1 MWSRRAARAALAA
14 AATLATAGLAFAQA
28 QLPRVDRFTAT
39 TTGMTPADIELRID
53 VREWSDEAGRSA
65 VVAAL
70 AAESDVAAALREL
83 PTLGYVWRSDS
94 GVGYAVKYAHRV
106 ATQQGERVTFVTD
119 KRLGAFDFRPWA
131 ADGGSGGDE
140 LDYSVIELDLTEDGS
155 GDGTLSLAA
164 KVKLDREN
172 RLVQL
177 ETAESTPRLLTDAR
191 LEQIGRAH
199 V

>member
-1 MWSRRAARAALAA
+1 MWSRRAALAA
-14 AATLATAGLAFAQA
+14 AASLAAAGLVFAQSE
-28 QLPRVDRFTAT
+28 LPRIDRFTAT

-70 AAESDVAAALREL
+70 AAESDVADALREL

-106 ATQQGERVTFVTD
+106 ATEQGERVTFVTD
-119 KRLGAFDFRPWA
+119 KRLGAYDFTPWA
-131 ADGGSGGDE
+131 ADGGTGDAE
-140 LDYSVIELDLTEDGS
+140 LQYSVIELDLSEDGS

-172 RLVQL
+172 HLVQL
-177 ETAESTPRLLTDAR
+177 ETAESTPRLLTDAQ
-191 LEQIGRAH
+191 LEPQPYWAKGS
-199 V
+199 